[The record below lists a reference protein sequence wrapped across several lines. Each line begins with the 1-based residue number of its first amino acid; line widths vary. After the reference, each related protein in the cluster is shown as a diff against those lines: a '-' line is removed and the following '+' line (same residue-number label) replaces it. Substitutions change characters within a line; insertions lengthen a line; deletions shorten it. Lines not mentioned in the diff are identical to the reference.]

1 MSKVICKYVGQFR
14 CEATLEANGA
24 RVFTDAAP
32 EHKGRG
38 EYCSATDL
46 VAAALGNCMLTLM
59 AYVADRAGVNLAD
72 ATVEVHKELSN
83 PPGRIAAIK
92 ATIHMPAGLTP
103 EQRAKMEKYARM
115 CPVHHSLAADMDK
128 TVEFV
133 YPD

>member
-1 MSKVICKYVGQFR
+1 MSKVICKYAGQFR

-24 RVFTDAAP
+24 KVFTDP
-32 EHKGRG
+32 PRESKGRG
-38 EYCSATDL
+38 EYYSPTDL
-46 VAAALGNCMLTLM
+46 VAAALGNCMLTMM

-92 ATIHMPAGLTP
+92 VTIRMPASLTR
-103 EQRAKMEKYARM
+103 EQRARMEKYART
-115 CPVHHSLAADMDK
+115 CPIHHSLAADVDK